1 MDRVL
6 RVLIVED
13 SVADAE
19 IDVLSLRSAGLAVE
33 PRRAETEMEFRLALK
48 DRPDVI
54 LCDHSLPAFD
64 AAQALRILRESG
76 YDIPFIVVS
85 GRIGEAAVADMI
97 KAGADDYVRKDSL
110 ARLAPAVR
118 REVAAAEERER
129 SRETTEKLQRQSG
142 SMDSLMH
149 NLPGMVYR
157 LRLDGTAWRFDFVS
171 DGCRDLTGYERDVL
185 IGGEGFELEQL
196 LNGDTEGGRHDELRY
211 ALESEGHF
219 TLEHQIRCADGSV
232 KWVWHR
238 GMASRDRGG
247 RLMHVDGFLADVTAQ
262 KVDQARLDYLAH
274 HDVLT
279 GLANRTVFEE
289 ELARSLERVKRHFQN
304 VTLLFID
311 LDDFKAINDSWGHQG
326 GDAVLRALAG
336 RLTTSSRKGDIVA
349 RLGGDEFALVMD
361 DDEKTE
367 DVAEM
372 VPRLLEEIAQPIKLQ
387 GREVR
392 VTASI
397 GVAVYPVDGEDVTTL
412 LKNADAAMYAAK
424 QGGRNT
430 FRFFAKR
437 MNERAK
443 GMMIMRTA
451 LQKALKREDFDLH
464 FQPEVRLSDR
474 RIVAVE
480 SLVRW
485 KRVPDKLMTA
495 EHFIPFAGDAGVLA
509 GIDRWVVR
517 HACRQAKEWA
527 EAGVPFGRIACNLSP
542 QSLADP
548 RVTEQLEDDMHQFAV
563 APEWLEIEVTE
574 AALMQDT
581 IATRIALD
589 KIADLGVT
597 LTLEDFGTGYS
608 SLSSL
613 KRFPIRRLKLDR
625 DFIKDIPWKEDD
637 VQVCRAILA
646 MAESLH
652 LEVVAVGVE
661 QQEQEVFLHHAG
673 CDAAQGY
680 HFSPPLD
687 VGGCAELLR
696 EGLVRPGRS
705 GDEQLDLGI
714 QPQLRL

>member
-1 MDRVL
+1 MDRAL
-6 RVLIVED
+6 RVLVVED

-19 IDVLSLRSAGLAVE
+19 IDVLSLRSAGLEVE

-48 DRPDVI
+48 DSPDVI
-54 LCDHSLPAFD
+54 LCDHSLPSFD
-64 AAQALRILRESG
+64 ALRALKILQESNL
-76 YDIPFIVVS
+76 DIPFIVVA
-85 GRIGEAAVADMI
+85 GRIGEAAVADMM
-97 KAGADDYVRKDSL
+97 KAGAQDYVRKDSL

-129 SRETTEKLQRQSG
+129 RRETKEKLQRQSG
-142 SMDSLMH
+142 SLDSLMH

-157 LRLDGTAWRFDFVS
+157 LRLESDAWHFDFVS
-171 DGCRDLTGYERDVL
+171 DGCHELTGYDRDTL
-185 IGGEGFELEQL
+185 IGGDGFALEHL
-196 LNGDTEGGRHDELRY
+196 LKDSGENGRSDELRH

-289 ELARSLERVKRHFQN
+289 ELARSLQRVKRHFQN

-311 LDDFKAINDSWGHQG
+311 LDNFKDINDTWGHQG

-372 VPRLLEEIAQPIKLQ
+372 VPRLLEEIAQTIKLQ

-397 GVAVYPVDGEDVTTL
+397 GIAVYPVDGEDVPTL

-443 GMMIMRTA
+443 GMVIMRTA
-451 LQKALKREDFDLH
+451 LQKALSREDFDLH
-464 FQPEVRLSDR
+464 FQPEVRLADR

-480 SLVRW
+480 ALVRW
-485 KRVPDKLMTA
+485 RRAPEKLMTA

-517 HACRQAKEWA
+517 HACRQARDWA
-527 EAGVPFGRIACNLSP
+527 AAGVPFGRIACNLSP
-542 QSLADP
+542 QALADP
-548 RVTEQLEDDMHQFAV
+548 RATEQLEDDMRQFSV

-581 IATRIALD
+581 IVTRIALD
-589 KIADLGVT
+589 KIAELGVT

-613 KRFPIRRLKLDR
+613 KRYPIRRIKLDR
-625 DFIKDIPWKEDD
+625 DFTKDIPWKEGD

-646 MAESLH
+646 MADSLR

-661 QQEQEVFLHHAG
+661 QQEQAIFLHHAG
-673 CDAAQGY
+673 CEAAQGFL
-680 HFSPPLD
+680 FSPPLD
-687 VGGCAELLR
+687 AVGCGELLR
-696 EGLVRPGRS
+696 DGLLTPGES
-705 GDEQLDLGI
+705 ILVEELEL
-714 QPQLRL
+714 PAQLRL